1 MPDNIVSLAFEI
13 TANPEQ
19 AAAALKA
26 IQEQALA
33 TSGQLN
39 ATLESLAKSQE
50 AAAKS
55 LGAFVQGDEKEIEKL
70 VASLRAV
77 GIQIN
82 RTKQL
87 ADDAR
92 PALAQLLES
101 AAVRGESKA
110 SFIQGYEESLQK
122 AHQLSQ
128 QAANNLGINQLINKA
143 LSDQKAILA
152 GIQEKNAVVLKMEEG
167 RIKAEQV
174 SAENIAKLA
183 ELDQAAKAKA
193 IQQLEE
199 GRRSNEQSSR
209 SALNQYEINKT
220 INAALAEQASLLKGI
235 QEKNSV
241 VLGLEEAR
249 AKAERASAEN
259 AAKFDLA
266 QAAKLNTVERKLQVQ
281 NFRNELKSLE
291 AQLTGL
297 GITTS
302 NTISRMARFTGAMR
316 GLTFPINRVAGR
328 IVEITNSMLRLSPL
342 VGVQI
347 PGATAKAA
355 ASTEALSAAYQ
366 NARKQIE
373 LYAAGLVDASEVEK
387 SMTAVNEALAASNT
401 TLLASL
407 GP

>member
-82 RTKQL
+82 RTKQM

-167 RIKAEQV
+167 RMKAEQV

-183 ELDQAAKAKA
+183 ELDQASKVKA

-199 GRRSNEQSSR
+199 GRRSNEPSTR
-209 SALNQYEINKT
+209 SALNQYERNKT
-220 INAALAEQASLLKGI
+220 INAAPAEQASLLKGI
-235 QEKNSV
+235 QEKKSV
-241 VLGLEEAR
+241 VLGLEEVR
-249 AKAERASAEN
+249 AKAERAS
-259 AAKFDLA
+259 D
-266 QAAKLNTVERKLQVQ
+266 
-281 NFRNELKSLE
+281 
-291 AQLTGL
+291 
-297 GITTS
+297 
-302 NTISRMARFTGAMR
+302 
-316 GLTFPINRVAGR
+316 
-328 IVEITNSMLRLSPL
+328 
-342 VGVQI
+342 
-347 PGATAKAA
+347 
-355 ASTEALSAAYQ
+355 
-366 NARKQIE
+366 
-373 LYAAGLVDASEVEK
+373 
-387 SMTAVNEALAASNT
+387 
-401 TLLASL
+401 
-407 GP
+407 